1 MKNLRETTRKIIY
14 ALLTVVM
21 VVSLA
26 IAGAIVAI
34 DLVDLWRA
42 GSVSNDVRELYRP
55 GASDGWL
62 AALIGA
68 ASAEEAAPAAKN
80 SPGEELLAPEEL
92 PDVQEDFLLLYERN
106 PDVIGWLTAGE
117 TIDLPVVQ
125 RDNEFYLSHNYFG
138 EWDSN
143 GTVFLNE
150 RNMFYPRDSILL
162 VHGHN
167 MRSGAMFG
175 TLVKYERASYAF
187 EHALLTFRTLYE
199 EEASYYVPVAAFHA
213 SMLADEAGYFDV
225 TPMNFDTQEAF
236 QAYLDA
242 VLKRSAWTSPVD
254 VNTQDELLMLLT
266 CSYYHADGRFVLLC
280 RKIREGETAEEMQRL
295 FAQAAQ
301 GSGVE

>member
-68 ASAEEAAPAAKN
+68 ASAEKAAPAAKN

-92 PDVQEDFLLLYERN
+92 PDVQEDFLLLYE
-106 PDVIGWLTAGE
+106 

-125 RDNEFYLSHNYFG
+125 RDNEYYLSHNYFG

-254 VNTQDELLMLLT
+254 VNTQDDLLMLLT

>member
-62 AALIGA
+62 AALTGA

-80 SPGEELLAPEEL
+80 SPGEELL
-92 PDVQEDFLLLYERN
+92 
-106 PDVIGWLTAGE
+106 
-117 TIDLPVVQ
+117 DLPVVQ
-125 RDNEFYLSHNYFG
+125 RDNEYYLSHNYFG

-175 TLVKYERASYAF
+175 TLVKYEKADYAF
-187 EHALLTFRTLYE
+187 AHALLTFRTLYE

-213 SMLADEAGYFDV
+213 SMLADETGYFDV

-254 VNTQDELLMLLT
+254 VNTQDDLLMLLT

>member
-1 MKNLRETTRKIIY
+1 MKNLNETTRKIIY

-21 VVSLA
+21 VISLV

-42 GSVSNDVRELYRP
+42 GNVSNEVQQLYRP
-55 GASDGWL
+55 GASGGWL

-68 ASAEEAAPAAKN
+68 ASAEEEIPLAEDGAR
-80 SPGEELLAPEEL
+80 EETLAPVEL
-92 PDVQEDFLLLYERN
+92 PDVQEDFLLLYEKN

-125 RDNEFYLSHNYFG
+125 RDNEYYLSHNYFG

-150 RNMFYPRDSILL
+150 RNVFYPRDSILL
-162 VHGHN
+162 LHGHN

-175 TLVKYERASYAF
+175 TLVKYEKADYAF
-187 EHALLTFRTLYE
+187 AHALLTFRTLYE
-199 EEASYYVPVAAFHA
+199 EETAYYVPVAAFHA

-280 RKIREGETAEEMQRL
+280 RKLREGETAEEMQRL
-295 FAQAAQ
+295 FEQALQ
-301 GSGVE
+301 GTDVK

>member
-92 PDVQEDFLLLYERN
+92 PDVQEDFLLLYEKTR
-106 PDVIGWLTAGE
+106 PSSAGS
-117 TIDLPVVQ
+117 P
-125 RDNEFYLSHNYFG
+125 
-138 EWDSN
+138 
-143 GTVFLNE
+143 
-150 RNMFYPRDSILL
+150 
-162 VHGHN
+162 
-167 MRSGAMFG
+167 
-175 TLVKYERASYAF
+175 
-187 EHALLTFRTLYE
+187 
-199 EEASYYVPVAAFHA
+199 
-213 SMLADEAGYFDV
+213 
-225 TPMNFDTQEAF
+225 
-236 QAYLDA
+236 QA
-242 VLKRSAWTSPVD
+242 K
-254 VNTQDELLMLLT
+254 QLT
-266 CSYYHADGRFVLLC
+266 CRWYSATTNT
-280 RKIREGETAEEMQRL
+280 I
-295 FAQAAQ
+295 
-301 GSGVE
+301 